1 MQVHALRL
9 SPAPGHGPKVAGQ
22 SDGAATPALVT
33 SAAALADATNGV
45 EGLLVLVYFVAQH
58 VSRGPVA

>member
-1 MQVHALRL
+1 MQVRALRL
-9 SPAPGHGPKVAGQ
+9 SPDPGHGPKVVGQ

-45 EGLLVLVYFVAQH
+45 EGDAGAF
-58 VSRGPVA
+58 